1 MIVIST
7 NNFVNNILWIMSRS
21 YRFDL
26 CGVFTEMA
34 KQQVEELMLGGLS
47 YIHIQRLSA
56 AS

>member
-47 YIHIQRLSA
+47 YIHIQRLSV